1 MMDHSNLPFN
11 TTTNSNTTTTT
22 TTNAK
27 KKLADTFSSRTKLE
41 FKSSS
46 SEYNDV
52 DQQEETSLNN
62 ESSSST
68 SNQQHSNPKWTSLL
82 ESRESSLADEEEE
95 ADTRPLYERLMENKL
110 KKQQE
115 LEQVIGNQAPRSL
128 DEDDILYLKEQEEKL
143 KNERLEIINKEKEE
157 IQKYLQESHIVIK
170 DTSINSGID
179 SIDNIGV
186 VSADELVEQTLEKE
200 DLISQL
206 EIVEVKKR
214 KRKDENEK
222 KKKKKNNTSSSN
234 LLTASALNYDSS

>member
-11 TTTNSNTTTTT
+11 TTTNSNNTTTT

-222 KKKKKNNTSSSN
+222 KKKKKNNTSSKFTN
-234 LLTASALNYDSS
+234 CLCIEL